1 MGYKPS
7 FKWNDELAIDFA
19 KISIMAGFCS
29 ENTLI
34 DFKKFHEQKKREDR
48 VKRVLVGKRGM
59 NEDGSRFYYDCR
71 GVKWTLKRMVVDN
84 FTFYV
89 AESEKG
95 EGLRDKFLSDVYLR
109 IDKKAEG
116 ESITKNNFEEI
127 LKDKESEYLTPQE
140 MRKQFQTAYDEKFSK

>member
-7 FKWNDELAIDFA
+7 FKWNDELAMDFA

-29 ENTLI
+29 ESTLNQ
-34 DFKKFHEQKKREDR
+34 FKAHHEQKKREDR

-71 GVKWTLKRMVVDN
+71 GVKWNLKRIEVDN
-84 FTFYV
+84 FTFYS
-89 AESEKG
+89 AESEKN
-95 EGLRDKFLSDVYLR
+95 EAVRDKFLSDIYLK

-116 ESITKNNFEEI
+116 ESIAKNNFEEI
-127 LKDKESEYLTPQE
+127 LQ
-140 MRKQFQTAYDEKFSK
+140 

>member
-7 FKWNDELAIDFA
+7 FKWNDELAMDFA

-29 ENTLI
+29 ESTLNQ
-34 DFKKFHEQKKREDR
+34 FKAHHEQKKREDR

-71 GVKWTLKRMVVDN
+71 GVKWNLKRIEVDN
-84 FTFYV
+84 FTFYS
-89 AESEKG
+89 AESEKN
-95 EGLRDKFLSDVYLR
+95 EAVRDKFLSDIYLK

-116 ESITKNNFEEI
+116 ESIAKNNFEEI
-127 LKDKESEYLTPQE
+127 LK
-140 MRKQFQTAYDEKFSK
+140 

>member
-29 ENTLI
+29 ESTLNQ
-34 DFKKFHEQKKREDR
+34 FKAHHEQKKREDR

-71 GVKWTLKRMVVDN
+71 GVKWNLKRIEVDN
-84 FTFYV
+84 FTFYS
-89 AESEKG
+89 AESEKN
-95 EGLRDKFLSDVYLR
+95 EAVRDKFLSDIYLK

-116 ESITKNNFEEI
+116 ESIAKNNFEEI
-127 LKDKESEYLTPQE
+127 LK
-140 MRKQFQTAYDEKFSK
+140 